1 MHAHTL
7 SIKVVGLALS
17 ALFGVTYVLV
27 VLFCALVGL
36 FAPAS
41 GMMTTSYMMSNA
53 LQAAMPGFGWHV
65 AGFVIGLV
73 LTIVYG
79 FYIAVTF
86 VPVYNFLQRREAQSI
101 AESAQRTGEPA
112 GAYS

>member
-1 MHAHTL
+1 MNAHPL

-17 ALFGVTYVLV
+17 ALFAVTYVLV

-36 FAPAS
+36 SAPAS

-65 AGFVIGLV
+65 TGFVIGLV
-73 LTIVYG
+73 LTVVYG
-79 FYIAVTF
+79 FYVAVVF
-86 VPVYNFLQRREAQSI
+86 VPVYNFLRRREAQTI
-101 AESAQRTGEPA
+101 AEPAQQTGETMA
-112 GAYS
+112 A